1 VLKHAASCLETRETH
16 PDRLLPC
23 EQQDTPSPWSG
34 IDPVSSAGRATVEER
49 AHAIRVVRFQV
60 YGGNAAEDRAAG
72 GEQVL
77 LHVEEYLARWPSPAA
92 ADES

>member
-34 IDPVSSAGRATVEER
+34 IDPVPSAWRATVEER
-49 AHAIRVVRFQV
+49 AHARRVIRFMVETLLWIVQ
-60 YGGNAAEDRAAG
+60 RA

-92 ADES
+92 AAEA